1 MKMLVALLL
10 LGCSVAQGTILSK
23 CEVWD
28 QLLRVLDNNPRNMRF
43 LASLFCQAE
52 KSGFNTSSVIVRS
65 SKLEAL
71 TRVRRTNSGSYT
83 SRLVRASGSGVASLQ
98 VAPASL
104 WSDLQSAIAAVASL
118 LVSLQNAVAPP
129 PPVAVA
135 LPPVAVAPPSVTT
148 PVTPPS
154 VTTPVAPPSVTTPV
168 TPPSV
173 AGPAA
178 RRVARSP
185 NENEVQTCYGVFALC
200 NTVACSD
207 GKTQS
212 LNLCG
217 LDCSKLRDDDIRDDA
232 SCMWTLA
239 KFGKMLVDESCTHPQ
254 ASNYFTEC
262 SS

>member
-28 QLLRVLDNNPRNMRF
+28 QLLQVLDDNPRNMRF
-43 LASLFCQAE
+43 LASLLCQAE
-52 KSGFNTSSVIVRS
+52 KTGFNTSSVIVRS

-71 TRVRRTNSGSYT
+71 TRDRRTNSVLLPVVT
-83 SRLVRASGSGVASLQ
+83 VR
-98 VAPASL
+98 
-104 WSDLQSAIAAVASL
+104 
-118 LVSLQNAVAPP
+118 PP
-129 PPVAVA
+129 TVRPPVTTVRPPTVR
-135 LPPVAVAPPSVTT
+135 PPVTTVRPPV
-148 PVTPPS
+148 
-154 VTTPVAPPSVTTPV
+154 PVA
-168 TPPSV
+168 
-173 AGPAA
+173 G
-178 RRVARSP
+178 RVARSP
-185 NENEVQTCYGVFALC
+185 NEVQTCYGIFALC